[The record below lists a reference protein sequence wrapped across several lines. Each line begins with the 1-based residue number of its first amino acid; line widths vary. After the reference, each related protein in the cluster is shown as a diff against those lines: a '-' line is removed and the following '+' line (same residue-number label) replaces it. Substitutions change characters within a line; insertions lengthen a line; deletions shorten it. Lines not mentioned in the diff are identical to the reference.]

1 MEIDE
6 IKARL
11 GQRPIVLVG
20 MMGAGKTAI
29 GRRLGDRLALPFVD
43 ADAEI
48 ELAAGKSISEIF
60 AEHGEAYFRDGE
72 RRVMARLLADGAKV
86 LATGGGAFINPE
98 TRTRVRSSG
107 ISVWLRASLEVLQA
121 RVRKRNTR
129 PLLKAED
136 PDDVLRRLIEQ
147 RYPIYAE
154 ADITVESR
162 DVPHEVIV
170 AEILDGLA
178 ANLQRTADQPVSH
191 HGAVASGR

>member
-6 IKARL
+6 IKARI

-29 GRRLGDRLALPFVD
+29 GRRLSDRLGLPFID

-48 ELAAGKSISEIF
+48 EQAAGKSISEIF
-60 AEHGEAYFRDGE
+60 AEHGEEYFRDGE
-72 RRVMARLLADGAKV
+72 RRVMARLLADGPKV

-98 TRTRVRSSG
+98 TRARVRSSS

-136 PDDVLRRLIEQ
+136 PDEVLRRLIEQ

-162 DVPHEVIV
+162 DVPHDVIV
-170 AEILDGLA
+170 GEILDGLA
-178 ANLQRTADQPVSH
+178 SNLLRTAEDPQH
-191 HGAVASGR
+191 HREAAASGR